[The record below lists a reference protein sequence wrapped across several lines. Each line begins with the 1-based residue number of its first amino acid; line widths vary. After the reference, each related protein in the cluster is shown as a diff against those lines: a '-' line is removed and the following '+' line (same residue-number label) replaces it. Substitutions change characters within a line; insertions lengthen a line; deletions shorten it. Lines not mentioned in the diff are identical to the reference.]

1 MSAKLSSYNWAITL
15 SCATCKQGY
24 WKWWANCEMEG
35 KFYLATPAMMCLY
48 TQNLSSYLRN
58 HLEQHQFLFHSI
70 EVTEV
75 GHSDLSQEEVKLGWN
90 TFKLVLYG
98 TLFIVNYI
106 CILNPHPPSKS
117 ILCKLLDPHLDC
129 KFFSCLPWRS
139 WMLSYLWDW
148 SLDTQNHC
156 SVCGMWCIAMEGHR
170 LKCFWFFLLNYI
182 VYAIT

>member
-35 KFYLATPAMMCLY
+35 KFYLAAPAMMCLY

-58 HLEQHQFLFHSI
+58 HLGQHQFLFHSI

-106 CILNPHPPSKS
+106 CILNPHPLSKS

-139 WMLSYLWDW
+139 WMLSYL
-148 SLDTQNHC
+148 
-156 SVCGMWCIAMEGHR
+156 
-170 LKCFWFFLLNYI
+170 
-182 VYAIT
+182 